1 MNISNHNSI
10 CLCSHRANQLLN
22 IRTSAN
28 LSQPHGF
35 GCWWVKGKQSLRQ
48 WLMRQ
53 GVQGKWKQCQWG
65 QGCECALENP
75 VPLQLPG
82 SLLNNCSKFL
92 PLGQS
97 NIHGA
102 KLEQELKQVCPK
114 WLGPGFTDILVSQL
128 GCCDVWS
135 EWGKRLV
142 PSPSVSFHL
151 FNLNQSKL

>member
-1 MNISNHNSI
+1 MAPYITKEGEMNISNHNSI
-10 CLCSHRANQLLN
+10 CLCSHRANQLLV

-35 GCWWVKGKQSLRQ
+35 GCWWVKGKQSLCQ

-53 GVQGKWKQCQWG
+53 GGQGEWRQCQWG

-75 VPLQLPG
+75 GPLRLPG

-102 KLEQELKQVCPK
+102 KLEQELKPVCPK
-114 WLGPGFTDILVSQL
+114 WLGPGFHGPGLAATS
-128 GCCDVWS
+128 G
-135 EWGKRLV
+135 
-142 PSPSVSFHL
+142 
-151 FNLNQSKL
+151 QSGERG